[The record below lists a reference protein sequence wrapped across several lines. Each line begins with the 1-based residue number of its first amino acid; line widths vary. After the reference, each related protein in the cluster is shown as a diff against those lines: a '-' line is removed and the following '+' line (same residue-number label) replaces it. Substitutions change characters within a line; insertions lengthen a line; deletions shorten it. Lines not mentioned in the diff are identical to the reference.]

1 MRLQAL
7 CLQCP
12 LGGFLLFQGL
22 VTTPEGPL
30 DLLVVER
37 PKDTPHTRL
46 LVNIKTNKVI
56 RMGTRATKDSKA
68 IKDNK
73 DNKDIMV
80 VTRIGVEAEEA
91 MVDIVVAG
99 SEARTV
105 ITMAVSAVEV
115 VEATVATRGDQGV
128 TTIILTMN
136 LVVST
141 SISPG
146 RLKELDR
153 KGRCSLAIR

>member
-1 MRLQAL
+1 MRLQAV
-7 CLQCP
+7 CLRCP

-30 DLLVVER
+30 DLLVAEC
-37 PKDTPHTRL
+37 PNNTPHTRL
-46 LVNIKTNKVI
+46 LVNIKANKDI
-56 RMGTRATKDSKA
+56 SKGTRATKDSKA

-80 VTRIGVEAEEA
+80 VIRIGVAAEEA

-105 ITMAVSAVEV
+105 ITMAVSVVEV
-115 VEATVATRGDQGV
+115 VEVTVATRGDQGV
-128 TTIILTMN
+128 TTL
-136 LVVST
+136 S
-141 SISPG
+141 S
-146 RLKELDR
+146 
-153 KGRCSLAIR
+153 SL